1 MIDYNRLFDVA
12 YSNTLSEDVKS
23 LIYNNVLESIGEE
36 LNESLQIQQED
47 SCYVTFLNTL
57 VNSTITEESMYD
69 IIDMSFS
76 HLSEE
81 QIEEITEEFIR
92 KAALERLNEAVP
104 APIGLTG
111 VAKEYKKQ
119 QEAKAL
125 KNKPVGL
132 TGVNNAQATSNT
144 PKAKGPS
151 VMDRLKSTVG
161 KVKSWFDN
169 HKQPSGLDKLKAS
182 REAQLRQSAE
192 LGTSPSPNE
201 PKAVKKTEITPN
213 TSVDAKGKLGVEVKR
228 KPSGVEDFIGGKINN
243 VKAARASKPHQTS
256 KGVQAVNNAHQQAQN
271 AETDAKIKKTK
282 ELGDRIHKQ
291 VQDDIARM
299 DKDEADRKK
308 AEQKEDKR
316 LRAKL
321 RKDYLKS
328 LKDQATQQNK
338 KSKKKENKQEKTDSE
353 QLKLDVNTPKKT
365 GKKGGKSNSKLN
377 QASTTVAQNT
387 ESEKELVSVRP
398 RGRRGRKPKDTN
410 EALADFILTLS
421 DTNISES
428 TLEEIVEMIA
438 NKEAAKKAIER
449 DKKSYDSAVN
459 ALDHAE
465 RNAVLTNTPADKE
478 ELGKLAKK
486 AQEKGER
493 YEKFKSL
500 AQKKYGIE
508 C

>member
-23 LIYNNVLESIGEE
+23 LIYSNVLGSIGAE

-47 SCYVTFLNTL
+47 SCYVAFLNTL

-92 KAALERLNEAVP
+92 KAALERLNEAAP

-132 TGVNNAQATSNT
+132 TGVNKAQATSNT

-169 HKQPSGLDKLKAS
+169 HKQPSGLDKLKAN

-192 LGTSPSPNE
+192 LGTSPS

-243 VKAARASKPHQTS
+243 VKAARAEKSHQTS
-256 KGVQAVNNAHQQAQN
+256 KGVKAANTAKQQAQN

-328 LKDQATQQNK
+328 LEKQAKEAAKQNN
-338 KSKKKENKQEKTDSE
+338 KKENKKEKTDSE
-353 QLKLDVNTPKKT
+353 QLKLDVNTPKAKKT
-365 GKKGGKSNSKLN
+365 SKKDGKSNSKLN

-398 RGRRGRKPKDTN
+398 RGRRGRKLKDTN
-410 EALADFILTLS
+410 EALADFILTLA

-449 DKKSYDSAVN
+449 DKKSYDSALN
-459 ALDHAE
+459 ALNHIE
-465 RNAVLTNTPADKE
+465 KNALITKVPVDKE
-478 ELGKLAKK
+478 ELSKLAKK

-493 YEKFKSL
+493 YEKFKAL